1 MRILLA
7 GLRCRQAVEE
17 GGVSSYSG
25 LLVVVVLAG
34 CCLVQLRGDEVC
46 RGGVPPGMHAAAWHH
61 PSAKAP
67 ESRMNKETGTGQL
80 GLGEGA

>member
-1 MRILLA
+1 MEA
-7 GLRCRQAVEE
+7 CRPAVSNEMAN
-17 GGVSSYSG
+17 V
-25 LLVVVVLAG
+25 
-34 CCLVQLRGDEVC
+34 EVEH
-46 RGGVPPGMHAAAWHH
+46 GHAFVAVHAAAWHH